1 MSIRDNRIS
10 IQLMEQ
16 AGAYI
21 AREAGRNTL
30 ITPTRVALSKDG
42 KDATIFVSVYP
53 AKDIDHALAFLL
65 RHKDLFRNSLR
76 KTTRIG
82 RIPFIR
88 FEFDHG
94 EANRQHIDEIS
105 REISKGPSH
114 ED

>member
-10 IQLMEQ
+10 IQLVEQ

-30 ITPTRVALSKDG
+30 ITPTRASLSKDG
-42 KDATIFVSVYP
+42 KDATIFVSVFP
-53 AKDIDHALAFLL
+53 VSDTDHALAFLL

-82 RIPFIR
+82 RIPYIR
-88 FEFDHG
+88 FEFDRG
-94 EANRQHIDEIS
+94 EANRQHIDDLS
-105 REISKGPSH
+105 REIERGDSH
-114 ED
+114 EE

>member
-1 MSIRDNRIS
+1 MGIRDNRIET
-10 IQLMEQ
+10 QLIEQ

-21 AREAGRNTL
+21 AREAGRSTL

-42 KDATIFVSVYP
+42 RDATIFVSVYP
-53 AKDIDHALAFLL
+53 VKDTDHALAFLL

-76 KTTRIG
+76 KTTRMG

-94 EANRQHIDEIS
+94 EANRQHLDDLS
-105 REISKGPSH
+105 REISRG
-114 ED
+114 E

>member
-21 AREAGRNTL
+21 AREAGRSTL

-53 AKDIDHALAFLL
+53 TTDTDNALAFLL

-76 KTTRIG
+76 KSTRIG
-82 RIPFIR
+82 RIPYIR
-88 FEFDHG
+88 FEFDQG
-94 EANRQHIDEIS
+94 EANRQHIDDIS
-105 REISKGPSH
+105 REITGGANP
-114 ED
+114 EA

>member
-1 MSIRDNRIS
+1 MSIRDNRIGM
-10 IQLMEQ
+10 QLMEQ

-53 AKDIDHALAFLL
+53 TTETDHALAFLM
-65 RHKDLFRNSLR
+65 RHKDLFRNTLR

-82 RIPFIR
+82 RIPFIP
-88 FEFDHG
+88 FEFDFG
-94 EANRQHIDEIS
+94 EANRQHIDDIS
-105 REISKGPSH
+105 REISRG
-114 ED
+114 E

>member
-10 IQLMEQ
+10 TQLVEQ

-53 AKDIDHALAFLL
+53 VTDTDNALAFLL

-76 KTTRIG
+76 KTTRMG

-105 REISKGPSH
+105 REIARRDSS

>member
-1 MSIRDNRIS
+1 MSIRDNRIGM
-10 IQLMEQ
+10 QLMEQ

-30 ITPTRVALSKDG
+30 ITPTRVSLSKDG

-53 AKDIDHALAFLL
+53 TTETDHALAFLM
-65 RHKDLFRNSLR
+65 RHKDLFRNTLR

-88 FEFDHG
+88 FEFDFG
-94 EANRQHIDEIS
+94 EANRQHIDDIS
-105 REISKGPSH
+105 REISRG
-114 ED
+114 E

>member
-1 MSIRDNRIS
+1 
-10 IQLMEQ
+10 MEQ

-53 AKDIDHALAFLL
+53 TAETDHALAFLM

-76 KTTRIG
+76 KSTRIG

-88 FEFDHG
+88 FEFDFG
-94 EANRQHIDEIS
+94 EANRQHIDDIS
-105 REISKGPSH
+105 REISRG
-114 ED
+114 E

>member
-1 MSIRDNRIS
+1 MSIRDNRIGM
-10 IQLMEQ
+10 QLMEQ

-30 ITPTRVALSKDG
+30 ITPTRVSLSKDG

-53 AKDIDHALAFLL
+53 TGETDHALAFLM

-76 KTTRIG
+76 KSTRIG

-88 FEFDHG
+88 FEFDFG
-94 EANRQHIDEIS
+94 EANRQHIDDIS
-105 REISKGPSH
+105 REISRG
-114 ED
+114 E